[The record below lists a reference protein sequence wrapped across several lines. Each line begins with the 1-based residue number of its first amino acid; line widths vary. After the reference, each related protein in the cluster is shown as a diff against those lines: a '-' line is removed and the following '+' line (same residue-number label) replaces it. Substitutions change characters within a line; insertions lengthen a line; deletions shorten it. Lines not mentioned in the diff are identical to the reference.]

1 MRQITY
7 TRTDTLTVTVP
18 DHVADGAGLFDDLA
32 GYEDSGQV
40 TWHACVRDVISD
52 DPVRVRVF
60 TAARCQACRMT
71 KRMLDDR
78 RIAYVEEDLT
88 DNDEARA
95 FVAETLG
102 HRQLPVV
109 VLEGAG
115 RDDDELIHWSG
126 HRPDRIAQITR

>member
-18 DHVADGAGLFDDLA
+18 DHTTGSDALFDDLA
-32 GYEDSGQV
+32 GYEDAGQA

-52 DPVRVRVF
+52 DLVHVRVF
-60 TAARCQACRMT
+60 TTAQCQACRMT

-78 RIAYVEEDLT
+78 RIAYSEEDVT
-88 DNDEARA
+88 DNDEAREY
-95 FVAETLG
+95 VADTLG

-109 VLEGAG
+109 VIERAG